1 MLTSEQRMTRY
12 FAQSGRKDLTPR
24 QRRRIQH
31 KRFHQSG
38 GALVRRHQ
46 RAQVRA
52 TQAAKRAELK
62 RFRLGVDAAAAS

>member
-1 MLTSEQRMTRY
+1 MLDDRQRTDRY
-12 FAQSGRKDLTPR
+12 FAQTGRKDLTPR
-24 QRRRIQH
+24 QRRRVQH

-52 TQAAKRAELK
+52 TQAAKRAE
-62 RFRLGVDAAAAS
+62 